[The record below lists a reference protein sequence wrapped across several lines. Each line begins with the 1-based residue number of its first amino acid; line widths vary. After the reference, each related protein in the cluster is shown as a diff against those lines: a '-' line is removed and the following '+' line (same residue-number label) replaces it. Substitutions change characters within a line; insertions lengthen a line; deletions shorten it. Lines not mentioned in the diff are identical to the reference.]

1 MQIYSIKLIE
11 DISYKQIFR
20 ATVPVFNIVVL
31 FAALEFLYEYSLR
44 SESPLVIYIPLGS
57 NLGNHNGNSILDQFI
72 DFISINADII
82 IVTVTVMKVCLVL
95 MLPGK
100 FLKKK

>member
-1 MQIYSIKLIE
+1 M
-11 DISYKQIFR
+11 SYKQIFR

-44 SESPLVIYIPLGS
+44 SESPLVIHIPLGS

-82 IVTVTVMKVCLVL
+82 IVTVTGNEGMSSSHAS
-95 MLPGK
+95 GEISEEEI
-100 FLKKK
+100 